1 MTQPNCEPL
10 QYPSADKN
18 HIIAGYLYTLPGA
31 APRAVIQISHGM
43 CEYIGRYR
51 HLIDFFTAQGFAV
64 AGNDHLG
71 HGASAPPE
79 DRGHFADKNG
89 YRCILADLKTMNDKL
104 HQRFPGLP
112 VVLYG
117 HSMGSFFARWYAELW
132 PDTIDALILSGTAGP
147 SPRNLLGLALA
158 RVTAAVAGQRYHSAL
173 IIRAQTGSYCRR
185 IPDAVSHNAWI
196 SRDPAVVAAY
206 DADSGCQFNFTAAAY
221 RDMLTALTH
230 VSSRKWAAS
239 LPKDLPVLLVAG
251 TDDPVGDYGSGVRE
265 VYARLGDAG
274 MQDLTCQIYEGGRHE
289 MHNETNRAELF
300 ADELAWLDSRLFGG
314 QGRPQDRPEE

>member
-1 MTQPNCEPL
+1 M
-10 QYPSADKN
+10 
-18 HIIAGYLYTLPGA
+18 
-31 APRAVIQISHGM
+31 
-43 CEYIGRYR
+43 
-51 HLIDFFTAQGFAV
+51 
-64 AGNDHLG
+64 
-71 HGASAPPE
+71 
-79 DRGHFADKNG
+79 
-89 YRCILADLKTMNDKL
+89 
-104 HQRFPGLP
+104 
-112 VVLYG
+112 
-117 HSMGSFFARWYAELW
+117 
-132 PDTIDALILSGTAGP
+132 
-147 SPRNLLGLALA
+147 
-158 RVTAAVAGQRYHSAL
+158 TAAVAGQRYHSAL

-206 DADSGCQFNFTAAAY
+206 DADPGCQFNFTAAAY

-289 MHNETNRAELF
+289 MHNETNRNELF

-314 QGRPQDRPEE
+314 QGRPQDRPAE

>member
-1 MTQPNCEPL
+1 
-10 QYPSADKN
+10 
-18 HIIAGYLYTLPGA
+18 
-31 APRAVIQISHGM
+31 
-43 CEYIGRYR
+43 
-51 HLIDFFTAQGFAV
+51 
-64 AGNDHLG
+64 
-71 HGASAPPE
+71 
-79 DRGHFADKNG
+79 
-89 YRCILADLKTMNDKL
+89 MNDKL

-147 SPRNLLGLALA
+147 SPRNRLGLALA

-173 IIRAQTGSYCRR
+173 IVHAQTGSYCRR
-185 IPDAVSHNAWI
+185 IPDAVSHNAWV

-206 DADSGCQFNFTAAAY
+206 DADPGCQFNFTAAAY